1 MFQRHVAGM
10 LGGEEL
16 EVTYTKQV
24 HKKNKVFSDGTLFI
38 GKGEITL
45 FDAFHKCVAHAN
57 LNANKIK
64 ALLFEQQYARALA
77 ESQGLLQGI
86 LDNVIVCL
94 DFPAFLTESAEPESK
109 KRLVERLPEST
120 SFLPAN
126 AYSPPQRSVLREF
139 SPVTSVFDQLS
150 VYCKSS
156 GVPPDETSPVERYI
170 LRIMNTVFKEV
181 FGVVVHQTRKNA
193 LPGVWR
199 IETKPDGKTYLT
211 LPRGCKSPHN
221 FFDIFIIT
229 VDSEQIVVSPVW
241 RRFDPLGRI
250 EVRPVSKEATEKLQA
265 GTGHTSSNVFC
276 VTDMHCPIPLLSALR
291 DVLNHSGGTTR
302 KGPRWSLTA
311 ADCLKAMFVENSCN
325 EPLLRDG
332 SAIEVIPLIASTAAE
347 FGLSDEQSEILNS
360 VSSWFHC
367 GTSGAAIAV
376 EGVFGCGKSKLV
388 SACISLVYRILDKAQ
403 IPVHQGRILLLA
415 STNVAV
421 DNIVKRLVS
430 YDIECT
436 RIGVRD
442 KVDPE
447 VISVFDS
454 TGKWKRSSRIV
465 ASTVATA
472 ADLDSHFPFVFIDE
486 AAQVSEV
493 SVLLPLIKT
502 RCVRVFAGGDAK
514 QLNQTGTESISRSVL
529 EAIKSVHPSQHVW
542 TQYRCHPS
550 IALLC
555 SELFYQGRVM
565 SATEVGSEP
574 PFAPSRVVLLS
585 HSHAATRGSLKSLR
599 NLGEAELIL
608 NWMSSNMPLVQGKS
622 VAVMSFYNSQV
633 DLLKQEILT
642 RHPIN
647 SLNIVI
653 HTVDSFQG
661 SEADIVILSVT
672 ASDAVRSKEFI
683 ANPNR
688 LNVALSRAKSHL
700 VIAAHWCVWDQIEM
714 YSKIKRLGSC

>member
-1 MFQRHVAGM
+1 MF
-10 LGGEEL
+10 GGEEL

-38 GKGEITL
+38 GASEITL

-57 LNANKIK
+57 LKANKIK

-94 DFPAFLTESAEPESK
+94 DFPALLTEPAEPETKK
-109 KRLVERLPEST
+109 KRVERLPEST

-126 AYSPPQRSVLREF
+126 AYSPPERSVLREF

-150 VYCKSS
+150 LYYESS
-156 GVPPDETSPVERYI
+156 VVPSDESCPVDRYI
-170 LRIMNTVFKEV
+170 LRIINTVYKEV

-193 LPGVWR
+193 LPGAWR

-211 LPRGCKSPHN
+211 LPRGSKSPRD
-221 FFDIFIIT
+221 FFEIFIIT
-229 VDSEQIVVSPVW
+229 LESEQIVVAPVW
-241 RRFDPLGRI
+241 KGFDPLGRI
-250 EVRPVSKEATEKLQA
+250 EVKPVSKEATGKLQA
-265 GTGHTSSNVFC
+265 GTRHTSSNVFG
-276 VTDMHCPIPLLSALR
+276 VIDMHCPVPLLSALR
-291 DVLNHSGGTTR
+291 DMLNPAGTTR
-302 KGPRWSLTA
+302 KGHRWSLTTT
-311 ADCLKAMFVENSCN
+311 DCLKAMFLEKSCI
-325 EPLLRDG
+325 EPLFGDG
-332 SAIEVIPLIASTAAE
+332 AATDVISLIAPTAAE
-347 FGLSDEQSEILNS
+347 FSLSDEQTEILNS
-360 VSSWFHC
+360 VASWFHC
-367 GTSGAAIAV
+367 GTAGAAIAV

-388 SACISLVYRILDKAQ
+388 AACISLVFRILEKAQ
-403 IPVHQGRILLLA
+403 IPVYDGRILFLA

-421 DNIVKRLVS
+421 DNIVKRLLR
-430 YDIECT
+430 YYIACT
-436 RIGVRD
+436 RIGVRE

-447 VISVFDS
+447 VVSVFDN

-472 ADLDSHFPFVFIDE
+472 ADLDCHFPFVFIDE

-502 RCVRVFAGGDAK
+502 RCVRVFACGDPK
-514 QLNQTGTESISRSVL
+514 QLNQTGTEKLSRSVL
-529 EAIKSVHPSQHVW
+529 DAIKSVHPTQHIW

-550 IALLC
+550 IARLC
-555 SELFYQGRVM
+555 SELFYGGQVI
-565 SATEVGSEP
+565 SATEFISE
-574 PFAPSRVVLLS
+574 PFAPSRVVILS
-585 HSHAATRGSLKSLR
+585 HSHAASRGSLKSLR

-608 NWMSSNMPLVQGKS
+608 KWMSSNMPFLQGKS
-622 VAVMSFYNSQV
+622 VALMSLYNSQV
-633 DLLKQEILT
+633 DLLKQEILI

-647 SLNIVI
+647 TLNIVL

-661 SEADIVILSVT
+661 SEADVVVLSVT
-672 ASDAVRSKEFI
+672 ASDALRSKEFI

-688 LNVALSRAKSHL
+688 VNVALSRAKGNL
-700 VIAAHWCVWDQIEM
+700 VIAAHWCVWGQVEV
-714 YSKIKRLGSC
+714 YSKIKELGSCCLFE